1 MKKEYKT
8 PQIEIHAIEESYLQ
22 TESQITIPIGDGEVE
37 PGTPNLSCG
46 FTFQDDD
53 WDSMNNST
61 LW

>member
-37 PGTPNLSCG
+37 PEDPNLSN
-46 FTFQDDD
+46 FYTFQNEYFTNYSP
-53 WDSMNNST
+53 W
-61 LW
+61 